1 MEILMSLVVN
11 ATPEDINSTSNPQW
25 GVPYLKKL
33 AHLDEGLYQEFYGLW
48 VTLMV
53 VNTLMFVVG
62 VVLNSLALYIFC
74 LPSQISSAPVV
85 YTINLAVADLLVA
98 LSLPARIA
106 LYHSGGGCLACSY
119 VHTFSYFV
127 NMYCSILF
135 LTSICVDR
143 YIAVVW
149 AGAGRRWRSP
159 GVAKGVSVGIWL
171 LAVVVTYSFQTTELE
186 IKATSCCRLTALFAL
201 SFLEF
206 LLPLVVIV
214 TFTLR
219 VACAL
224 TDPRLMPQSQGRRAR
239 AVRLLVAV
247 LVVFSICFMP
257 FHVRQALVYF
267 RMGGDRAQQV
277 LAYHATVTLSSL
289 NSCLDPVVYCLVT
302 DSFRS
307 AMRRACRKR
316 PGAGAGTGAEVEVEV
331 EAEAERTSGG
341 DVASGLRSSK
351 GSGTAMAIAH
361 SVATL
366 TLTPCTLQQRDMSA

>member
-1 MEILMSLVVN
+1 EISLLSIPWRVQ
-11 ATPEDINSTSNPQW
+11 SNCCGLRW

-186 IKATSCCRLTALFAL
+186 SKATSCCRLTALFAL

-224 TDPRLMPQSQGRRAR
+224 TDPKLMPQSQGRRAR

-302 DSFRS
+302 DSFR
-307 AMRRACRKR
+307 
-316 PGAGAGTGAEVEVEV
+316 AGTGAEVEVEV
-331 EAEAERTSGG
+331 EAERTSGG

-366 TLTPCTLQQRDMSA
+366 TLTPCTLQQREMSA

>member
-1 MEILMSLVVN
+1 MSHNTVGFNVTPDDVN
-11 ATPEDINSTSNPQW
+11 GTSNPM
-25 GVPYLKKL
+25 
-33 AHLDEGLYQEFYGLW
+33 GLYRDFYGLW

-62 VVLNSLALYIFC
+62 VVLNSLALYVFC
-74 LPSQISSAPVV
+74 LRSRTSSAPVV

-106 LYHSGGGCLACSY
+106 LYHSDGGCLACSY

-149 AGAGRRWRSP
+149 AGAGARRSWRSP
-159 GVAKGVSVGIWL
+159 GLAKGVSAGIWL
-171 LAVVVTYSFQTTELE
+171 FAVVVTYSFQTTELE
-186 IKATSCCRLTALFAL
+186 IQATSCCRLTALFAL
-201 SFLEF
+201 TFLEF

-219 VACAL
+219 VAWAL
-224 TDPRLMPQSQGRRAR
+224 ADPRLMPQSRGRRTR

-247 LVVFSICFMP
+247 LVVFAVCFTP
-257 FHVRQALVYF
+257 FHVRQALAYF
-267 RMGGDRAQQV
+267 RMGGGRTQQV
-277 LAYHATVTLSSL
+277 VAYHATVTLSSL
-289 NSCLDPVVYCLVT
+289 NSCLDPVVYCFVT

-307 AMRRACRKR
+307 AMRRACRAR
-316 PGAGAGTGAEVEVEV
+316 GGTEVD
-331 EAEAERTSGG
+331 RTSCA
-341 DVASGLRSSK
+341 DVASGQRSSK
-351 GSGTAMAIAH
+351 GSGTAVAIAN
-361 SVATL
+361 STVPSRIT
-366 TLTPCTLQQRDMSA
+366 QGFVF